1 MRRRILTRLLL
12 AAIVLGG
19 CAAVWQALLAAPPAG
34 LGDTLAGF
42 TYACDGDVYTLPT
55 PVAEYLAN
63 GWELEQPPA
72 PAMPAMEHIREWAA
86 EFPVSET
93 RMLESGE
100 EREIYL
106 SRGEKG
112 GIVRIA
118 DPAEKPAALRDC
130 VVVEIQGSLA
140 YDMDVELPGGICLD
154 SGYRKFQTRLEELAG
169 PDAEIT
175 RTTSNDYDTFVVNYP
190 DGGYYRFPWLTFYGA
205 SLESFSVYH
214 PADPCVPT
222 N

>member
-19 CAAVWQALLAAPPAG
+19 CAAVWQALLAASPVG

-100 EREIYL
+100 D
-106 SRGEKG
+106 GEGDEESLLVRKARRLILEYYSQ
-112 GIVRIA
+112 GI
-118 DPAEKPAALRDC
+118 
-130 VVVEIQGSLA
+130 
-140 YDMDVELPGGICLD
+140 
-154 SGYRKFQTRLEELAG
+154 TLEEYV
-169 PDAEIT
+169 ETI
-175 RTTSNDYDTFVVNYP
+175 
-190 DGGYYRFPWLTFYGA
+190 
-205 SLESFSVYH
+205 
-214 PADPCVPT
+214 
-222 N
+222 